1 MASSSPFLG
10 ELCYFYTM
18 EIERKYLVDTFGWNN
33 LNKPEGVKIIQG
45 YLCSQ
50 PNKTIRVRI
59 KGDKSYMTIK
69 GESHGISRE
78 EIEFEIPGD
87 KAQKLMEKFCD
98 TLIEKVRY
106 TIDYAN
112 KLWEV
117 DVFEGQNAGLI
128 LAEIELNNEDE
139 TFLIPNWITQE
150 VSGDIRYYNSYLA
163 ENPYRNWSNTH
174 IQ

>member
-1 MASSSPFLG
+1 
-10 ELCYFYTM
+10 
-18 EIERKYLVDTFGWNN
+18 
-33 LNKPEGVKIIQG
+33 
-45 YLCSQ
+45 
-50 PNKTIRVRI
+50 
-59 KGDKSYMTIK
+59 
-69 GESHGISRE
+69 
-78 EIEFEIPGD
+78 
-87 KAQKLMEKFCD
+87 MEKFCD
-98 TLIEKVRY
+98 TLIEKIRY